1 LNKVLIIEV
10 PDWVDDNEIRSLV
23 RRYIEDKVD
32 KGLTLEEFKKIYKI
46 KEEEIVERSLE
57 EELEFLRQM
66 REKEKRRLS
75 E

>member
-1 LNKVLIIEV
+1 MNKVLIIEV